1 MKTAFCTGKEL
12 KWLHYIHLT
21 HKIHFSVCRCPCL
34 MGCHGPFYYF
44 CIILN
49 MVLNRC
55 LEAFYYAYLHQCAYS
70 CMCVSVYLCVY
81 VYQCLWYIKKG
92 CAFPCQDCM
101 KGLQHLGLEIVI
113 RENIKF
119 MEKNRFSQYASDQN

>member
-1 MKTAFCTGKEL
+1 
-12 KWLHYIHLT
+12 
-21 HKIHFSVCRCPCL
+21 
-34 MGCHGPFYYF
+34 
-44 CIILN
+44 

-70 CMCVSVYLCVY
+70 CMCVY
-81 VYQCLWYIKKG
+81 VYQCMWYIKEG

-113 RENIKF
+113 REDIKF
-119 MEKNRFSQYASDQN
+119 MEKNHFLQYASDQN